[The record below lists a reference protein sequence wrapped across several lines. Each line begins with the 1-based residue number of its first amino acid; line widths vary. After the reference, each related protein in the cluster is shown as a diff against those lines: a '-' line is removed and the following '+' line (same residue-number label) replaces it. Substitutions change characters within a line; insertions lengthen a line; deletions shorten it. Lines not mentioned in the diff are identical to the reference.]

1 MIGYFICSILIL
13 IFYLLSID
21 VIDFFTTFICI
32 ISIYK
37 SVIRIKNYRTI
48 NINKES
54 NYNKNIYKKYRI
66 RIGMF
71 WFGFLVICFFAKKIL
86 KISSYYFLAGV
97 FFLFSLDI
105 FFYTSFCLLNKIAN
119 FRTNSK
125 LKCCYTCPV
134 RGWDLLMLILP
145 TVFISLEVNVT
156 NKILIIIACFL
167 SLICLIYWEMIK
179 KYLVSDYANHK
190 KCKNTCGEEYFGKR
204 KCNRYNSP

>member
-1 MIGYFICSILIL
+1 MDTSGRRKGDKMDTKSKMLMIGYFICSILIL

-97 FFLFSLDI
+97 FF
-105 FFYTSFCLLNKIAN
+105 FFL
-119 FRTNSK
+119 
-125 LKCCYTCPV
+125 
-134 RGWDLLMLILP
+134 
-145 TVFISLEVNVT
+145 
-156 NKILIIIACFL
+156 
-167 SLICLIYWEMIK
+167 
-179 KYLVSDYANHK
+179 
-190 KCKNTCGEEYFGKR
+190 
-204 KCNRYNSP
+204 

>member
-1 MIGYFICSILIL
+1 MDTKSKMLMIGYFICSILIL

-86 KISSYYFLAGV
+86 KISSYYFLECV

-105 FFYTSFCLLNKIAN
+105 FFYTIFCLFKKNSN
-119 FRTNSK
+119 FRNNT
-125 LKCCYTCPV
+125 
-134 RGWDLLMLILP
+134 
-145 TVFISLEVNVT
+145 
-156 NKILIIIACFL
+156 KIKF
-167 SLICLIYWEMIK
+167 
-179 KYLVSDYANHK
+179 
-190 KCKNTCGEEYFGKR
+190 
-204 KCNRYNSP
+204 